1 MEKKTFQSKQT
12 KDMPETR
19 QSYKFK
25 DKDTVIN
32 VEPVFKTTGKRTLFD
47 SLGLMMHKDSEQS

>member
-1 MEKKTFQSKQT
+1 MEKKTFQPKQA

-19 QSYKFK
+19 QSYKF
-25 DKDTVIN
+25 KDTVIN

-47 SLGLMMHKDSEQS
+47 SLGLMMHKDSQQS

>member
-25 DKDTVIN
+25 DTVIN
-32 VEPVFKTTGKRTLFD
+32 VEPVFKKIGKRTLFD
-47 SLGLMMHKDSEQS
+47 SLGLMMHKDSEES

>member
-1 MEKKTFQSKQT
+1 MEKKTFQPKQT

-19 QSYKFK
+19 QSYKF
-25 DKDTVIN
+25 KDTVIN

-47 SLGLMMHKDSEQS
+47 SLGLMMHKDSEES

>member
-1 MEKKTFQSKQT
+1 MEKKTFQPKQT

-25 DKDTVIN
+25 DIVIN

>member
-1 MEKKTFQSKQT
+1 MEKKKAFQPKQT

-19 QSYKFK
+19 QSYKF
-25 DKDTVIN
+25 KDTVIN

>member
-1 MEKKTFQSKQT
+1 MEKKTFQPKQT

-19 QSYKFK
+19 QSYQF
-25 DKDTVIN
+25 KDTVIN

>member
-1 MEKKTFQSKQT
+1 MEKKTFQPKQT

-25 DKDTVIN
+25 DTVIN
-32 VEPVFKTTGKRTLFD
+32 VEPVFKTTGNRTLFD

>member
-1 MEKKTFQSKQT
+1 MEKKKTFQPKQT

-19 QSYKFK
+19 QSYKF
-25 DKDTVIN
+25 KDTVIN

>member
-1 MEKKTFQSKQT
+1 MEKKTFQPKQT
-12 KDMPETR
+12 KDMLETR
-19 QSYKFK
+19 QSYKF
-25 DKDTVIN
+25 KDTVIN

>member
-1 MEKKTFQSKQT
+1 MEKKTFQPKQT
-12 KDMPETR
+12 KDMPEMR
-19 QSYKFK
+19 QSYKF
-25 DKDTVIN
+25 KDTVIN